1 MAELS
6 ETHLPG
12 VGERLEF
19 VSEAGNRVGVVHHRT
34 GQRELF
40 VCSPSDPDAV
50 AMSVD
55 LTDEESH
62 ALADALGGPSIVEAM
77 SGLTKRVKGLAIDW
91 LEITDGTPFVG
102 RTIGDAEVR
111 TRTGVSIVAV
121 VRDGIAHPAPGP
133 DFHIEDGDVA
143 VVVGTPAGIEATRDI
158 LTTD

>member
-1 MAELS
+1 MPELN

-40 VCSPSDPDAV
+40 VCSPTDPDAV

-62 ALADALGGPSIVEAM
+62 ALADALGGSSIVEGM
-77 SGLTKRVKGLAIDW
+77 RGLAKRVRGLAIDW
-91 LEITDGTPFVG
+91 LEIDAETPFVG
-102 RTIGDAEVR
+102 RTIGDAQVR

-121 VRDGIAHPAPGP
+121 VRGDTAHPAPGP
-133 DFHIEDGDVA
+133 DFRLEAGDVA
-143 VVVGTPAGIEATRDI
+143 VVVGTPSGIDATRNI